1 MSDKQVDLFLDQLA
15 DAPVKDE
22 RALMEF
28 PFFSLQKRPRMTPF
42 VFDDGTVKIEIQPGH
57 KGIATIWD
65 KDILIYLTSLVNE
78 RIEHG
83 QFDADAPVSVQDR
96 TIKFSAYDFLKVTGR
111 QFR

>member
-1 MSDKQVDLFLDQLA
+1 MSGKQVDLFLDQLA

-65 KDILIYLTSLVNE
+65 KDILIYLT
-78 RIEHG
+78 
-83 QFDADAPVSVQDR
+83 
-96 TIKFSAYDFLKVTGR
+96 
-111 QFR
+111 